1 MSNLRE
7 GRHRHLTLVMTSKEY
22 ILSEGLHIFDTAQ
35 LRQLPTK
42 YGKRT
47 TASAQNW
54 KVLTKPSTIQKIHR
68 RRWIPKKVDHQRGYH
83 QYSCTHWL
91 TSCQGLDRFPLYL
104 CYNIYLPPMGRLKI
118 DLKKNAVKTMELYVP
133 IETPSSWKSNW
144 KREENPH
151 VQEGILIPTK
161 WWYAKG

>member
-1 MSNLRE
+1 MHGPDR
-7 GRHRHLTLVMTSKEY
+7 
-22 ILSEGLHIFDTAQ
+22 LHVFVTAQ
-35 LRQLPTK
+35 PSRFPTNN
-42 YGKRT
+42 GNRPR
-47 TASAQNW
+47 ASDWNQNAS
-54 KVLTKPSTIQKIHR
+54 KKTSTIQKIHR

-83 QYSCTHWL
+83 QYSCPHWL

-133 IETPSSWKSNW
+133 VETPSSWKSNW